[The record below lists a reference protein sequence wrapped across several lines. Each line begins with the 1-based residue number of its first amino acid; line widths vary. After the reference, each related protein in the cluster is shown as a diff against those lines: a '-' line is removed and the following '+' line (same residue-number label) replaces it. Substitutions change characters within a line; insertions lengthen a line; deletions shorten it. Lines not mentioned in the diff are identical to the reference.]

1 MSLDLTLGVNVMGGE
16 CACVNQMVLWL
27 VICHLKIIEVLKCG
41 DLVVTDVVQIV
52 GGVDKKKKVLVLFS
66 I

>member
-1 MSLDLTLGVNVMGGE
+1 MCESDGALGSNP
-16 CACVNQMVLWL
+16 LF
-27 VICHLKIIEVLKCG
+27 EVLKCG
-41 DLVVTDVVQIV
+41 DLVVTEVVQIV